1 MAGVEFSQE
10 TRQQYTDRPGSAD
23 IVVGIAGGVAPEELR
38 ARAGKVM
45 EELGS
50 SMGSLRFAFAWPGPP
65 ESAVPSTTERNGH
78 DFVSFI
84 PFSPPT
90 AGAEFWSDVSANQ
103 RAILTLAAS
112 LHARACIVLGPDMA
126 ALQTHLIQLFSW
138 AILERQCG
146 LALPIYP
153 TGKYD
158 GLINSGILAPLHR
171 ALYGR
176 RIRFPLSY
184 EFAASGAMAEV
195 LAGPQ
200 RTNAQTTLLWPVA
213 LTATQSTPP
222 TIGQVSV
229 DVHHQAAT
237 PGLELSVVLGQL
249 AGSLFY
255 EMERDAPHWQ
265 RVRGSQPVLSW
276 GNAPEDKGEVEPGD
290 AQPMRDS
297 FLLGS
302 KNLDEVWR
310 LVLPPNSML
319 ELRRL
324 TRLPAEQF
332 RMPDALWAGI
342 VYDFALAWRLRSI
355 SRIHLLGALTPLYL
369 GWVASYVGEVS
380 SLTRA
385 GAEQRVEQFFRAW
398 EERKPYLV
406 SRWRWPDRFN
416 P

>member
-10 TRQQYTDRPGSAD
+10 TRQQYTERAGSAD
-23 IVVGIAGGVAPEELR
+23 IVVGIAGPIAPEELR

-45 EELGS
+45 EDLGS

-65 ESAVPSTTERNGH
+65 ESAGPGGAERNGH

-84 PFSPPT
+84 PFNPPA

-103 RAILTLAAS
+103 RAIVTLAAS
-112 LHARACIVLGPDMA
+112 LHARACIVLGADLA
-126 ALQTHLIQLFSW
+126 ALQAHTIQLFSW

-146 LALPIYP
+146 VVVPIYP
-153 TGKYD
+153 AGKYD

-176 RIRFPLSY
+176 RVRFPLTY
-184 EFAASGAMAEV
+184 ECAASGLMAEV
-195 LAGPQ
+195 LARQQ
-200 RTNAQTTLLWPVA
+200 RANGEAPLLWPVA
-213 LTATQSTPP
+213 LAATQATPP
-222 TIGQVSV
+222 AMGQVFI
-229 DVHHQAAT
+229 DAHHQATT

-255 EMERDAPHWQ
+255 EMERDAAHWQ
-265 RVRGSQPVLSW
+265 RIRGSQPLPSW
-276 GNAPEDKGEVEPGD
+276 GTAPEDKADVEPGD
-290 AQPMRDS
+290 PQPMVDS

-332 RMPDALWAGI
+332 HMPDALWAGI
-342 VYDFALAWRLRSI
+342 VYDFALAWRLRTI

-369 GWVASYVGEVS
+369 GWVASYVREAS
-380 SLTRA
+380 SLTRNA
-385 GAEQRVEQFFRAW
+385 AEQRLEQFFRVW
-398 EERKPYLV
+398 EEKKPYLV